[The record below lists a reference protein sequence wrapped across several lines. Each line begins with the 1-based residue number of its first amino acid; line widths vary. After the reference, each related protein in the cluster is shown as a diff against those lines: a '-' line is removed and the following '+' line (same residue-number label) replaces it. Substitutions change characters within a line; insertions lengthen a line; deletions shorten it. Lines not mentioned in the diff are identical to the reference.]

1 MRRLTNHE
9 EPPTGAAVKGA
20 QYRETLQTTGCY
32 VDRILIVPREFAPMP
47 QPLLYNCG
55 RLDSNG
61 HQNAFSEAWR
71 NLSVRCR
78 AVCKPKPGLE
88 HRLPPMA
95 PDPGSR
101 TRREERALLIV
112 SMSSRLAI
120 P

>member
-61 HQNAFSEAWR
+61 HQNAFFNAWR
-71 NLSVRCR
+71 NLSG
-78 AVCKPKPGLE
+78 PMWFQNQNQTPGRE
-88 HRLPPMA
+88 PCRLPSVGPE
-95 PDPGSR
+95 PG
-101 TRREERALLIV
+101 
-112 SMSSRLAI
+112 
-120 P
+120 